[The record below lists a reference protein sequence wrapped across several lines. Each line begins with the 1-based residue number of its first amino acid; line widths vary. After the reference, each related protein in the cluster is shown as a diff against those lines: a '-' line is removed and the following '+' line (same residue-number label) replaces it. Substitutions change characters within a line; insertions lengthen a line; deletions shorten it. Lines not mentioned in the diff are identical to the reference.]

1 MVMFPAVLL
10 NRLWH
15 STTPE
20 RYKLILETGAILP
33 EPNISNSSRWGT
45 ALGEKHYPYVRTLGG
60 VSLFDFTNFDLQQYE
75 KRYSASWFTFV
86 PVDNIGG
93 NKIWIEI
100 NRSTVHSSLIEGK
113 DLVNRW
119 KRENAYGHN
128 IMPIIEVAHIGP
140 IHISSFTKVLHHM
153 NGVWKE
159 I

>member
-1 MVMFPAVLL
+1 MTKFPANLL

-33 EPNISNSSRWGT
+33 EPNIPNSSRWCT
-45 ALGEKHYPYVRTLGG
+45 SQGEKHYPYVRTLGG
-60 VSLFDFTNFDLQQYE
+60 VSLFDFTNFDPEEYG
-75 KRYSASWFTFV
+75 KNYSASWFTFV
-86 PVDNIGG
+86 PIDYSGG

-100 NRSTVHSSLIEGK
+100 NRALVHSSLIEGK
-113 DLVNRW
+113 CLVARW
-119 KRENAYGHN
+119 EQEKAYGHN

-140 IHISSFTKVLHHM
+140 IYISSFTKVIHHI
-153 NGVWKE
+153 NGEWKE